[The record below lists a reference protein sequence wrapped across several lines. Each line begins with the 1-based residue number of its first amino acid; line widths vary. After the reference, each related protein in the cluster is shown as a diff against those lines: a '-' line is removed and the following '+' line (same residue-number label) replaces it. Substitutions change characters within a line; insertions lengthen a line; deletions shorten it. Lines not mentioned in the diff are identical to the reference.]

1 MVFWSYCQLTS
12 KPKSYEVAESPH
24 VVLPP
29 MGIKACIVQNLRYAT
44 FDYPQQRITK
54 MEKENFC
61 VGRIAVKGALR
72 PWSVKDYPLIICTC

>member
-29 MGIKACIVQNLRYAT
+29 MGIKACIVQNLRYAI
-44 FDYPQQRITK
+44 FDYTQQWT
-54 MEKENFC
+54 
-61 VGRIAVKGALR
+61 
-72 PWSVKDYPLIICTC
+72 